1 MKKINKLSFL
11 VVIIFNFQIFAQSN
25 NTVSFSGNPA
35 NDFNNAELKYGGDNV
50 DYFITFDSSYLYLS
64 AKRVNG
70 STFGEWDH
78 LTFYIDTDPQSTPA
92 SGNGSTSG
100 VNWDG
105 NTPTLPFNADYRI
118 TIRKNGSSY
127 WIHKHNSGSWA
138 DQSASGLTNWV
149 GSYALQLR
157 IPLSDLGSPD
167 AIYFL
172 AYMSYNGG
180 FYAMNHGSYAISESG
195 GTISGYYGG
204 VGLKS
209 SGATLWSTANSAIT
223 GSATNPTSGGKY
235 GEVTINSDVTVNNS
249 GSTEFEIISGGKLE
263 ISATN
268 SLTVTG
274 DFRSN
279 GETILNSDSQ
289 NFSSLIVQGTSS
301 GNITYNRYVNS
312 LSNGSGWDLIGSPV
326 NGLQI
331 SSFVS
336 TNDFPLATGNG
347 SGAGATGE
355 YAIGTYDSSNN
366 TWTNYTASG
375 VGSTQFTPGK
385 GYQMATDSGATLA
398 FTGTVDTDAT
408 ETISIESF
416 TDGSGSRWN
425 LISNPYPSYITIGPN
440 DTTDTFLEVNDDV
453 IDDTYTGVYGYD
465 ADNSNGS
472 NYTVYNNTTT
482 GKMAPGQGFF
492 VAARSTTA
500 ANITFK
506 EEMQTV
512 SGSDD
517 FISGDIAENSEVE
530 LRVYNDDVVTG
541 NTKLFFGENLT
552 LGLDP
557 GWDAGSYSQS
567 ASIMT
572 RLIEDDQGHGMA
584 INAMGLDAMENAVIP
599 LVINQTAGQEFR
611 INLHTAT
618 IADPNVYLEDAEE
631 GTFTNLYEEDFVL
644 TPTSNLSE
652 VGRFFIHMTA
662 DTMSNEDVS
671 TSMLNAYKEV
681 NANYITIEGLAT
693 QSNNINVSLYNILG
707 RKVLDTSL
715 SNSVNTQTLS
725 TVGMASGIYVIELES
740 GNDRLTKKL
749 IIQ

>member
-1 MKKINKLSFL
+1 MDELIPHTNAGSGADIGAFEVGESWTTGINWTPKFHTTIWKKTAVTTDWNTASNWSTGY
-11 VVIIFNFQIFAQSN
+11 VPTSDVHVII
-25 NTVSFSGNPA
+25 
-35 NDFNNAELKYGGDNV
+35 
-50 DYFITFDSSYLYLS
+50 
-64 AKRVNG
+64 
-70 STFGEWDH
+70 
-78 LTFYIDTDPQSTPA
+78 
-92 SGNGSTSG
+92 
-100 VNWDG
+100 
-105 NTPTLPFNADYRI
+105 PT
-118 TIRKNGSSY
+118 
-127 WIHKHNSGSWA
+127 
-138 DQSASGLTNWV
+138 
-149 GSYALQLR
+149 
-157 IPLSDLGSPD
+157 
-167 AIYFL
+167 
-172 AYMSYNGG
+172 
-180 FYAMNHGSYAISESG
+180 
-195 GTISGYYGG
+195 
-204 VGLKS
+204 
-209 SGATLWSTANSAIT
+209 GATRYPEISDT
-223 GSATNPTSGGKY
+223 GAASKN
-235 GEVTINSDVTVNNS
+235 ITVNNS
-249 GSTEFEIISGGKLE
+249 
-263 ISATN
+263 ATLTIN
-268 SLTVTG
+268 KGYDLTVAGNFTNRG
-274 DFRSN
+274 
-279 GETILNSDSQ
+279 TVTLNSDS
-289 NFSSLIVQGTSS
+289 NEFSSIIVQGTSS

-312 LSNGSGWDLIGSPV
+312 LSGGTGWDLIGSPV

-336 TNDFPLATGNG
+336 DNTSGSSPLATGNG

-366 TWTNYTASG
+366 TWTNFTAST

-398 FTGTVDTDAT
+398 FTGAVDTDAT

-425 LISNPYPSYITIGPN
+425 LISNPYPSYITIGPST
-440 DTTDTFLEVNDDV
+440 TTDTFLEVNDDV
-453 IDDTYTGVYGYD
+453 IDDTYIGVYGYD

-472 NYTVYNNTTT
+472 NYTIYNNTTT

-530 LRVYNDDVVTG
+530 LRVYNDDVVIG
-541 NTKLFFGENLT
+541 NTKLFFGNDLT

-572 RLIEDDQGHGMA
+572 RLIEEDQGHGLA

-599 LVINQTAGQEFR
+599 LVINQPAGQEFR

-618 IADPNVYLEDAEE
+618 IPDPNVYLEDAEE

-671 TSMLNAYKEV
+671 TSMLNAYKQV

-693 QSNNINVSLYNILG
+693 QSDNINVILYNILG
-707 RKVLDTSL
+707 TKVLDTSL
-715 SNSVNTQTLS
+715 SNNVNTQTIS
-725 TVGMASGIYVIELES
+725 TLGMASGIYVIELES